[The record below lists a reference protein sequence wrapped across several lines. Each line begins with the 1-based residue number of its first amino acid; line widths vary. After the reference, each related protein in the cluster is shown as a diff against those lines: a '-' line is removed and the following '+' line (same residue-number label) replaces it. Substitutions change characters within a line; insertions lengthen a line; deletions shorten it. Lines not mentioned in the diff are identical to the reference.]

1 MKRATVN
8 NGNHTVKLTEAFL
21 TEQKYDFKKKVKV
34 YRRKKKSLLS
44 SLVGKN
50 YDI

>member
-21 TEQKYDFKKKVKV
+21 TEQKYDFKKSEGLSE
-34 YRRKKKSLLS
+34 KKEKSL
-44 SLVGKN
+44 SLL
-50 YDI
+50 YPLL